1 MANAM
6 ISGKLASIDVGGSE
20 LVGVMNYSHSGGTRT
35 VIEGPPYMDA
45 AYLERLPGHLIG
57 GDIEV
62 SGVIADIDNAVWLAL
77 IAAFHAATTYAYD
90 GIKFFIN
97 ATDYITPDN
106 ALVPAPYVWL
116 TKCPDAVVI
125 DAADVAKVSM
135 TFGVSGQMELVQP
148 A

>member
-6 ISGKLASIDVGGSE
+6 ISGRLASVMVGANE
-20 LVGVMNYSHSGGTRT
+20 LNGVLNYSYSGGTRT
-35 VIEGPPYMDA
+35 VIEGPPYFDA

-62 SGVIADIDNAVWLAL
+62 SGTIADIDGTAWLAL
-77 IAAFHAATTYAYD
+77 IAAFHAGTTYAAAA
-90 GIKFFIN
+90 IKFFIN
-97 ATDYITPDN
+97 ATDYLTPDD

-135 TFGVSGQMELVQP
+135 TFAVSGQMELVQP
-148 A
+148 